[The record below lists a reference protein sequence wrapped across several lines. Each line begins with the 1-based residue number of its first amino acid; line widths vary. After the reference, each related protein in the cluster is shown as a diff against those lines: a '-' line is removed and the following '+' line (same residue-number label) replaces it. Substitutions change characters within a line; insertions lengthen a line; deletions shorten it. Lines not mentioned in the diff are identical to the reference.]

1 MINMETKY
9 VYFETYGCQANK
21 NNTEIMK
28 GLVRQ
33 AGLEITNNPDVAD
46 ILVINTCI
54 VKEPTEKK
62 IERRIS
68 DLIKLYPKK
77 PLIIAGCMPQVRKIK
92 QENIFLLGTHHIK
105 DITKLI
111 RKIYENKVDEDFVS
125 ERNEEKLCL
134 PKIPEKRDVGITQI
148 SEGCVGNCTFCI
160 TRLAK
165 GKLFS
170 YSEEKILKNIKN
182 DLQSGAKEIWITSQ
196 DNAAYGLDK
205 GKRKLPDLLRKIL
218 SLKGKFKVRV
228 GMMNPENVLP
238 ILDELVE
245 IYKHKKM
252 KKFLHI
258 PVQSGS
264 NKILKLMNRRYKVED
279 FIKIVD
285 SFKKEIPD
293 LTLWTDIIVGF
304 PGETEKDFEESLN
317 LVKKIKPSFINIS
330 RFWVRKGTPA
340 EKMKQLPQQEVK
352 KRVKKLISLFKEIKA
367 SKFCHNSNQL

>member
-1 MINMETKY
+1 
-9 VYFETYGCQANK
+9 
-21 NNTEIMK
+21 MK

-330 RFWVRKGTPA
+330 RFWVRKGTLA

-352 KRVKKLISLFKEIKA
+352 KRVKKLTSLFKEIKA
-367 SKFCHNSNQL
+367 SKFCHNSSQL